1 MIIKN
6 KYESIE
12 FIKKNHLNNFG
23 EEVFKSTEIDKIKD
37 YLNNHTEKYYLLK
50 DKTRTNGKFYLNLT
64 KEEVLQH
71 VPEYKVLGLDVA
83 SYNYLDHKVLLG
95 EIVLTKDMNLILS
108 GSYHKDSHHRNF
120 REPNVFLRTNLF
132 DRKVKYV
139 KGLDIVIDYIFK
151 HYLFDMI
158 IEFCVYDI
166 PVGLNKEKIVIF
178 EVRTEY

>member
-12 FIKKNHLNNFG
+12 FIKRNHLNNFG

-64 KEEVLQH
+64 KEEVLKH

-83 SYNYLDHKVLLG
+83 SYNYLDQ
-95 EIVLTKDMNLILS
+95 
-108 GSYHKDSHHRNF
+108 
-120 REPNVFLRTNLF
+120 
-132 DRKVKYV
+132 
-139 KGLDIVIDYIFK
+139 
-151 HYLFDMI
+151 
-158 IEFCVYDI
+158 
-166 PVGLNKEKIVIF
+166 
-178 EVRTEY
+178 